1 MKCLPVLSSP
11 AAVAVVLLAL
21 APAPAQEFKPPA
33 GKQPSPEVLKQIAD
47 KTAQLDRALGKYRG
61 GESDPLL
68 PEVEI
73 FHQAA
78 VNIVKYREFFQPDAA
93 KWTLEVLDRG
103 LERVQQVEAKNF
115 DWINKPG
122 FTAVR
127 AYRSRIDGSV
137 QPYAVTL
144 PEDYGKD
151 PEKKWRID
159 VVLHGRD
166 ASLTEVKFLRNHGGG
181 KAAPKGQ
188 QFVRIDIYG
197 RGNNAYRWAGESDVL
212 EVMAAFVNLEMLVK
226 RDRHL
231 DLKRW
236 VLRGFS
242 MGGAGTWHLG
252 LHRPDNW
259 CVIGPGAGF
268 TTTHGY
274 IGKLPPQLPDH
285 QERCLRIYDAVDY
298 AENAFMVPVVAYSG
312 AKDPQKKAADNIEAR
327 LKKLALADRM
337 QHLIAPDLEHKFPA
351 EWQKKVEE
359 AFTPFVAK
367 GHDPYPPRVRF
378 VTYTLK
384 YPQCDWV
391 GILNLERHYDRTEV
405 DATKTE
411 DGFQVTTANVRT
423 LRLGVPKGLLH
434 DVTVVID
441 KQTVTARPWGNKGG
455 PFAVYL
461 QKRQGKWA
469 SVLPERLD
477 EQRARQPQKV
487 PHLTGPIDDAFT
499 DGFLCVRGT
508 GKPWHAATD
517 QYATDNLQRFRHE
530 WGKYW
535 RGKLPVKDDVDVTRE
550 DIMNKNL
557 ILFGDPSSNSLIAHA
572 LDGLPLQWTKDT
584 ITFAGQQ
591 VKAADHVPVLIYPNP
606 LNHRRYL
613 VLNSGHTFH
622 AAEYQGTNAQLYPR
636 LGDYALL
643 RLAPTDNDA
652 LAVETV
658 TAGLFDDDWRIG
670 KR

>member
-1 MKCLPVLSSP
+1 MKGLPVGWLL
-11 AAVAVVLLAL
+11 AVVAVGLLG
-21 APAPAQEFKPPA
+21 PAPAGAQDTKGQ
-33 GKQPSPEVLKQIAD
+33 GKQPGPEVLKQIAE
-47 KTAQLDRALGKYRG
+47 KTALFDKAISKYRG
-61 GESDPLL
+61 AEADPLL
-68 PEVEI
+68 PELEV

-78 VNIVKYREFFQPDAA
+78 VNIVKYNEFFHADSA

-103 LERVQQVEAKNF
+103 LERVKQVETKEF
-115 DWINKPG
+115 DWLKRPG
-122 FTAVR
+122 FTTAR

-144 PEDYGKD
+144 PADYGKD
-151 PEKKWRID
+151 PRKQWRVD

-166 ASLTEVKFLRNHGGG
+166 GTLTEVKFLRNHDG
-181 KAAPKGQ
+181 KAAPKDQ

-197 RGNNAYRWAGESDVL
+197 RGNNAYRWAGEADVH
-212 EVMAAFVNLEMLVK
+212 EVMSNFVFLEGILK
-226 RDRHL
+226 REQHL
-231 DLKRW
+231 DPARW

-274 IGKLPPQLPDH
+274 VAKLPPQLPDY

-298 AENAFMVPVVAYSG
+298 AENAFNVPIVAYSG
-312 AKDPQKKAADNIEAR
+312 AKDPQKKAADNIENS
-327 LKKLALADRM
+327 LKKLGLADKMR
-337 QHLIAPDLEHKFPA
+337 HLIAPDLEHKFPA

-359 AFTPFVAK
+359 AFAPYVAK
-367 GHDPYPPRVRF
+367 GHDRYPPKVRF

-391 GILNLERHYDRTEV
+391 GILNLERHYDKAVVE
-405 DATKTE
+405 AAKTE
-411 DGFQVTTANVRT
+411 DGFQVTTTNVRT

-441 KQTVTARPWGNKGG
+441 KQELTARPWGNKGG

-461 QKRQGKWA
+461 QKQQGKWV
-469 SVLPERLD
+469 SVLPERLE

-499 DGFLCVRGT
+499 DAFVCVRGT

-517 QYATDNLQRFRHE
+517 QYATDTLQRFRNE

-535 RGKLPVKDDVDVTRE
+535 RGKLPIKDDVDVTRE
-550 DIMNKNL
+550 DIMNKHL
-557 ILFGDPSSNSLIAHA
+557 ILFGDPSSNTLIAHA
-572 LDGLPLQWTKDT
+572 LDGLPLRWTKDQ
-584 ITFAGQQ
+584 IAFAGQT

-606 LNHRRYL
+606 LNHRRYV

-636 LGDYALL
+636 LGDFALL
-643 RLAPTDNDA
+643 KLTPTPKDA

-658 TAGLFDDDWRIG
+658 TAGLFDEDWRLPQ
-670 KR
+670 R